1 LPVTGVR
8 CVKTATEEAREF
20 ANLMTG
26 RSGRVEGDYFVYC
39 RPSDDLADFGTE
51 FASFPREAASKRKDR
66 AYQYRTGEPALV
78 RFLAA
83 VTYAQE
89 VAAENPGWIAE
100 VALQRDG
107 EDDQD
112 TVVCYGLRGVK
123 CATRLVL
130 RGAVRLTDGWGV
142 KHWHGSYGPDDVLRI
157 EQVLAIIND
166 YEAVAYSGKKGAK

>member
-1 LPVTGVR
+1 VTGVR

-26 RSGRVEGDYFVYC
+26 RSGKVEGDYFVYC

-51 FASFPREAASKRKDR
+51 FASFPRETASKRKDR
-66 AYQYRTGEPALV
+66 TYQYRTGEPALV

-89 VAAENPGWIAE
+89 VADENPGWIAE
-100 VALQRDG
+100 VAIQRDG
-107 EDDQD
+107 EDAQD
-112 TVVCYGLRGVK
+112 TVVCFGLKNIMR
-123 CATRLVL
+123 ATRLVL
-130 RGAVRLTDGWGV
+130 RGAVAYTDGWGT
-142 KHWHGSYGPDDVLRI
+142 KHWKGSYGPDDVMRV